1 MALMDLILFLKIRNI
16 FFGQEDICFAP
27 PYDYVDYEKTVIL
40 NIREK
45 LNQMESNG
53 FVFEAKIDELK
64 KPLFNQN
71 LERNIMETTQTSQ
84 SLYQAPVELS
94 GCSPL

>member
-1 MALMDLILFLKIRNI
+1 M
-16 FFGQEDICFAP
+16 FAP

-45 LNQMESNG
+45 LIQMESNG

-64 KPLFNQN
+64 KPLS
-71 LERNIMETTQTSQ
+71 MKT
-84 SLYQAPVELS
+84 
-94 GCSPL
+94 